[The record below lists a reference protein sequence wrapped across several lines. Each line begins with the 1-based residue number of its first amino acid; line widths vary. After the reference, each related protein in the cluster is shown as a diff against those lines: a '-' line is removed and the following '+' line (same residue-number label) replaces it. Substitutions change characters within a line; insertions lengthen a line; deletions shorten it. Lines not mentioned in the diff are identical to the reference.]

1 MKNLSRTLLL
11 GGCIAMAGLLSL
23 PADASSLTRLKTFL
37 SEVKSAKAHFKQIV
51 LDKKMSTVQETSG
64 TMLFSRPGKFRWVY
78 EKPYEQLIVGDGA
91 KLWIYDVD
99 LKQVTV
105 QRMDSALG
113 SSPAALLA
121 GNNEIEKHFDLKD
134 LGKRG
139 TMEWLEATPKDK
151 ESTFKNMRMGFSAK
165 GLKVMELRDHFG
177 QTTVIR
183 FSNLERNPKLAP
195 EMFKF
200 VPPKGVDVIGD

>member
-1 MKNLSRTLLL
+1 MKTQYRIFVLLL
-11 GGCIAMAGLLSL
+11 GLALAGPVSATSL
-23 PADASSLTRLKTFL
+23 DSLKSFL
-37 SEVKSAKAHFKQIV
+37 SDVKSARAHFKQLV
-51 LDKKMSTVQETSG
+51 LDKKLITVQETSG
-64 TMLFSRPGKFRWVY
+64 TMMFSRPGKFRWIY
-78 EKPYEQLIVGDGA
+78 EKPYEQLIIGDGT
-91 KLWIYDVD
+91 KLWMYDVD

-105 QRMDSALG
+105 KQMDSALG

-139 TMEWLEATPKDK
+139 SMECLEATPKDK
-151 ESTFKNMRMGFSAK
+151 ESTFESMRMGFSEK
-165 GLKVMELRDHFG
+165 GLEVMELRDHFG

-183 FSNLERNPKLAP
+183 FSSLERNPRLAP
-195 EMFKF
+195 EVFKF